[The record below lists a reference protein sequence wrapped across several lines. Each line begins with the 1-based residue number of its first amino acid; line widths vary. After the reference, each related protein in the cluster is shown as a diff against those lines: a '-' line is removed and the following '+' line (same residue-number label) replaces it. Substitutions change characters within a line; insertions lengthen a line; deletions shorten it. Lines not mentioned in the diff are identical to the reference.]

1 MTLLLLV
8 LLGVIA
14 GIIAGFFGVGGG
26 ILFSPI
32 LFFLFTSVELPSPV
46 SWTVG
51 TALFCTFIASVSSS
65 IQQRQSKNIYW
76 KEGLFIGLLGAIGVY
91 VGKKIVL
98 SPMYTETVFVSFFV
112 VLLIFVAFM
121 FYHRS
126 KQKKDPSNSRAELNT
141 VKRINTGFFG
151 GVVAA
156 LAGVGGGVVMV
167 PAMNLWYKLDIAKAV
182 SISSLAIVI
191 ISLSGWLQY
200 AFLVEAAS
208 GMTRF
213 AIGFVDF
220 GASLPLVGGAF
231 VGGIAGVKINRSVK
245 GENVQKGFS
254 LLVIAIAIALVLS
267 LF

>member
-1 MTLLLLV
+1 MTLLILV
-8 LLGVIA
+8 LLGLAA

-32 LFFLFTSVELPSPV
+32 LFFLFTSVDVASPV

-76 KEGLFIGLLGAIGVY
+76 REGILIGILGALGVY
-91 VGKKIVL
+91 AGKRIVL
-98 SPMYTETVFVSFFV
+98 SPIYTETVFVSFFV
-112 VLLIFVAFM
+112 VLLLFVSFM
-121 FYHRS
+121 FYQRS
-126 KQKKDPSNSRAELNT
+126 KKKEDAISGQAELT
-141 VKRINTGFFG
+141 TIKRVNTGFFG

-167 PAMNLWYKLDIAKAV
+167 PAMNLLYKLDIAMAV

-200 AFLVEAAS
+200 AFLVDATAGITS
-208 GMTRF
+208 F

-220 GASLPLVGGAF
+220 GTSLPLVGGAF
-231 VGGIAGVKINRSVK
+231 VGGIAGVKINRRVK

-254 LLVIAIAIALVLS
+254 ILVIGIAAALILS